1 MKLDAQKRIAAV
13 ILNCSKKRVVFD
25 PSRLEDI
32 KEAITKVDIRILVSD
47 GAIKRK
53 PVRGISRFRARKRIV
68 QRRKGRQKGFG
79 SRKGKKTARLPRKKL
94 WMNRIKA
101 QRKLLKE
108 LRNKNVITKRTYREL
123 YMKTK
128 GGFFRSRGHIDLYI
142 KEHNLAKK

>member
-1 MKLDAQKRIAAV
+1 MKLNAQKRIAAA

-25 PSRLEDI
+25 PSRLDDI
-32 KEAITKVDIRILVSD
+32 KEAITKVDMRILVSD

-53 PVRGISRFRARKRIV
+53 PVNGISRFRARKRIV

-94 WMNRIKA
+94 WINKIKS

-108 LRNKNVITKRTYREL
+108 LRDKKVIAKRTYREL
-123 YMKTK
+123 YMKAK

>member
-1 MKLDAQKRIAAV
+1 MKLGAQKRIAAD

-25 PSRLEDI
+25 SSRLDDI
-32 KEAITKVDIRILVSD
+32 KEAITKVDIRILISD

-53 PVRGISRFRARKRIV
+53 PVRGISRFRARRRIM

-101 QRKLLKE
+101 QRRLLKE
-108 LRNKNVITKRTYREL
+108 LRDKKVITKRTYREL